1 MNMSKNTKR
10 SFLRYDLLPPELR
23 IVQYNYY
30 CGLEHWDYVC
40 HKLPFWLLFW
50 NEQPGVKIHFK
61 GKTIEIHP
69 GIDVLIPPGTKYS
82 TSCGPLRFNQF
93 YINFF
98 AGPPLDMVRGKI
110 FLLPSVI
117 RNFIRTDFPEWH
129 ENQALFSVQLYALVF
144 AALRQI
150 PFEDYI
156 GGQKG
161 LSDMRI
167 QKTTDLMETE
177 FGGGILNNHELAK
190 RVDMSVNNFMR
201 VFKQETGTTVRK
213 YYLKK
218 RLERAKT
225 LLKIMENSVE
235 EVAFHTGFANRY
247 SFSKAYK
254 SYTGCSPAAWRSG
267 AEPSPRD

>member
-1 MNMSKNTKR
+1 MSKNTKR

-247 SFSKAYK
+247 SFSKAFK